1 MYLCNTTGILLTINL
16 VQMEEFNMIC
26 KPLFKATVKQNLI
39 VMLIIIAALMLY
51 LPVII
56 SMYNPD
62 MQDSLNEVLE
72 LFPQQ
77 LLAAMGF
84 TAVGNGLLNFVATY
98 FYGFLILLLPMIF
111 TIVAAN
117 KAIASHVDKGS
128 MAYLLST
135 PNTRSKIAITQAF
148 YLLTSISFIITFIT
162 IVGIVM
168 SQILYP
174 GELDIDGFIRL
185 NLGALL
191 LYYALT
197 GLSFFASCIF
207 NDTKNSLM
215 LGAGL
220 PVAFLLLKMLSEVG
234 ESTYFLKYF
243 TIYTLFD
250 PTKII
255 SGENHIIPFI
265 VLVLLAICL
274 YMAGIIS
281 FKKRDLPL

>member
-1 MYLCNTTGILLTINL
+1 
-16 VQMEEFNMIC
+16 MIC